1 MYWERK
7 VCLNQS
13 HHVLGE
19 EDFGPPTVHQG
30 SMFLALLSVH
40 LPSGPMAQRLPHHG
54 VHCGPQAVVMTG
66 LHV

>member
-1 MYWERK
+1 
-7 VCLNQS
+7 
-13 HHVLGE
+13 
-19 EDFGPPTVHQG
+19 VHQG